1 VKIKYFNP
9 DGTETVV
16 DVPDDVDM
24 VQINVE
30 TVVED
35 VNDWATA
42 AILIT
47 AMVIAALAYIFG

>member
-47 AMVIAALAYIFG
+47 AMVIAALAYILG